1 MLKGPVLDRG
11 ELKSVKRIS
20 EFLLSL
26 GIADS
31 LKSAQCLVHLYA
43 SLEPEKKAKK
53 TKTEIRS
60 DEDTEIDF
68 SFESFSNNYLD
79 SIFPKKLKE
88 LPTKDKKQIEHRMKL
103 FEHGMRLGKANDNR
117 IFKKL
122 LDLNLLYIGD
132 DRRLRIDTLMF
143 LAMTGPKDELK
154 GFLQSLFFDF
164 QLKSA
169 PWFPQ
174 GGSGETVPIINK
186 NVVYIAK
193 SPISNLK
200 FENNHQAIFVHPQ
213 VFSDA
218 HPITLIALSAEG
230 YHLVIESTSRQL
242 KKKAHQIERV
252 APISLVI
259 LLAVDNDRLETE
271 LYEAIEEGLVKPR
284 NFIVE
289 SGRISENNK
298 KGNLSSVK
306 ESVLKALKCNLAS
319 PEDLNSIIAELEG
332 VQDKI
337 KKNEHPLSSQAIG
350 IPELH
355 PSPSPIYRELICCDN
370 EPGELDR
377 VVNLLKYR
385 PDHNIKKHIILISGA
400 PGTGKT
406 AFAQILGYPKIS
418 RFRIGESRDDSYYA
432 GIERRVLQEYRNCD
446 EDTLFQVDEAEGMI
460 ANRQGLTDN
469 AQGQHYLSLINTFL
483 TILDPSLSGRSVI
496 LTTNDP
502 RSVDPAVLSRLSCH
516 LKFREPGL
524 SQLKMAFM
532 IYWRQLSGL
541 YIEPDLDFIIEKSF
555 EPLLGQ
561 ISLRHF
567 AVAARIYSASYAE
580 TLCHD
585 PFNYLRLILNKVDN

>member
-1 MLKGPVLDRG
+1 MLDQDQL
-11 ELKSVKRIS
+11 ESVKRAS
-20 EFLLSL
+20 DFLLSL

-31 LKSAQCLVHLYA
+31 LESAECLVSLYA

-60 DEDTEIDF
+60 NEDAEIDF
-68 SFESFSNNYLD
+68 SLESFSSDYLA
-79 SIFPKKLKE
+79 SIFPLKLKKLSSEDNEK
-88 LPTKDKKQIEHRMKL
+88 IEHRMNL
-103 FEHGMRLGKANDNR
+103 LEHGMGLGKKNDNQ

-122 LDLNLLYIGD
+122 LDINLLYID
-132 DRRLRIDTLMF
+132 DDQRLKIDTLMY

-154 GFLQSLFFDF
+154 SFLKSLFFDF
-164 QLKSA
+164 LIKSA
-169 PWFPQ
+169 PWIPQ
-174 GGSGETVPIINK
+174 GGSGGTTQISNK
-186 NVVYIAK
+186 NILYLPK
-193 SPISNLK
+193 SPVSNLN
-200 FENNHQAIFVHPQ
+200 FENNLKAYFVPPK
-213 VFSDA
+213 VFFDA
-218 HPITLIALSAEG
+218 HPIALIALSAEG
-230 YHLVIESTSRQL
+230 YHFVIESTSRHV
-242 KKKAHQIERV
+242 KKKAHRIDRV

-259 LLAVDNDRLETE
+259 LLAVDNDHLEME
-271 LYEAIEEGLVKPR
+271 LYEAIEEGLVKPS

-289 SGRISENNK
+289 SGRVSENNK
-298 KGNLSSVK
+298 KGNPSSVK
-306 ESVLKALKCNLAS
+306 ASVLKALECNLAR

-337 KKNEHPLSSQAIG
+337 KKNECLLSSQAIG
-350 IPELH
+350 IPEFL

-377 VVNLLKYR
+377 VIDLLKYR
-385 PDHNIKKHIILISGA
+385 SDHNTKKHIILISGA

-446 EDTLFQVDEAEGMI
+446 ADTLFQVDEAEGMI
-460 ANRQGLTDN
+460 ANRKGLADD

-502 RSVDPAVLSRLSCH
+502 GSVDPAVHSRLTCH

-524 SQLKMAFM
+524 IQLKMAFV

-541 YIEPDLDFIIEKSF
+541 YVEPNLDFIIGKSF
-555 EPLLGQ
+555 GPLLGQ

-567 AVAARIYSASYAE
+567 AIAASIYSASYAE

-585 PFNYLRLILNKVDN
+585 PFNYLRLILNKIDN